1 MSRSSSTL
9 SPESGLLKKIHTL
22 IGSNLIVTM
31 TDGRT
36 AQGKFICL
44 DRLGNIILE
53 DAEERRDITYNP
65 YGKEGIYRWETERFL
80 SQAVIP
86 GERLA
91 RVQISKGEYQ
101 RRTGSLLSI
110 QTNN

>member
-1 MSRSSSTL
+1 MSGSSSAA
-9 SPESGLLKKIHTL
+9 SESRLLEKIHSL

-44 DRLGNIILE
+44 DRLGNIVLE
-53 DAEERRDITYNP
+53 DAEEKRDITYSPDGEENV
-65 YGKEGIYRWETERFL
+65 YRWETERLL

-91 RVQISKGEYQ
+91 RVQISKDEYQ
-101 RRTGSLLSI
+101 RRTGGSPI
-110 QTNN
+110 